1 MSGKRRRPWI
11 VRVTTGYDIDAE
23 TGTFKQKQETL
34 GYAATRAEGMQMLAA
49 YNMNPFDIKSSK
61 ITFREVY
68 EHRNAFL
75 LYLYRTSCQ
84 LGSWKGAS

>member
-34 GYAATRAEGMQMLAA
+34 GYAATRAEGVQMLI
-49 YNMNPFDIKSSK
+49 YTDLRIS
-61 ITFREVY
+61 E
-68 EHRNAFL
+68 L
-75 LYLYRTSCQ
+75 LELKKRTSI
-84 LGSWKGAS
+84 